1 MKILQ
6 IWSLCESYAV
16 RLAILGEINSLIAQ
30 LRVLM
35 IYLSHAGLIIQMTT
49 ALQLEG
55 LVTKKPRV
63 SKYTMKPQAVN
74 KLQDNSRKFN

>member
-1 MKILQ
+1 MKISQ
-6 IWSLCESYAV
+6 NWSLCQSYAA
-16 RLAILGEINSLIAQ
+16 RLAILGEFVAWISLLYA
-30 LRVLM
+30 LM
-35 IYLSHAGLIIQMTT
+35 PRITPAGLVIQMAA

-74 KLQDNSRKFN
+74 LMRDNISLLH